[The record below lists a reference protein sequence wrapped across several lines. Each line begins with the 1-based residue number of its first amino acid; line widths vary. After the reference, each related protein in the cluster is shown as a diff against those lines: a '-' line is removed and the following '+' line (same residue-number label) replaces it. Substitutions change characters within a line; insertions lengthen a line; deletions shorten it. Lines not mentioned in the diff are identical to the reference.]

1 MFSKL
6 SIIELSRSLVE
17 TLFLA
22 GKAAA
27 AAAATVKESNPLPF
41 LALSLFARVV
51 SELAGDAH

>member
-6 SIIELSRSLVE
+6 SIIELSHSLVE

-22 GKAAA
+22 GKAA